1 MAVISVFVAS
11 TFRDFH
17 QERDL
22 LRGRIAR
29 RLSDEVAAS
38 GCRVE
43 FVDLRWGATDAGL
56 PEDEREAQILTV
68 CAREIDRSRPL
79 MIGLLG
85 SSYGRPFRG
94 DRLPESELELF
105 PTEVR
110 QRIGSISVTEYELL
124 YAMHSSAPM
133 EIVVFSRHVAGKV
146 VEEWRDSSDAAA
158 DLQRRL
164 RDSGRVALRPYR
176 STIERGVLDLGAFE
190 REVVKALLPRVRRRA
205 AELESGDPY
214 ADAERLLLTQHAE
227 PVGFEPLTTEIDSR
241 LRDGRTV
248 IVRSSQVVGK
258 TALFAAAV
266 KTLRDGGEKVASVS
280 VGIGPVHT
288 LGGIVAALLRQLAP
302 RAEPRSF
309 DEDVAF
315 FALLID
321 GDDPDVP
328 VGSGTSEER
337 ATTRRIRAVAL
348 GKWIAGYALQYGY
361 RCVAVDGIDRLSGS
375 HEDRALAWEM
385 FEPVRDSEG
394 VGLLYVTDKERHA
407 SESEVIEIPPLSP
420 ESAVGM
426 LDRLV
431 RRSGRVGV
439 PAEVAKHVAST
450 ERSPLWVSTVFD
462 VINGLGGSE
471 LAVGP
476 VDDWAVEIER
486 VLTDA
491 VRSLPDDDE
500 GAVLDAIERI
510 AQADGPLS
518 TGITRRFVD
527 VVALARG
534 GLTARVLGEVL
545 EADASTVASTR
556 YRLGGLIEESGR
568 ERSVRVRH
576 PSVGRMI
583 VARIAPDTANGIN
596 ARIAHALL
604 ESAGTRSEA
613 VALFRHALLAKD
625 AALAA
630 RASDRAVEILGRL
643 GFTPQSMGVN
653 LSGVYR
659 EAAIDHGIFLDI
671 DRVDSDALA
680 VLVDVVLRR
689 LDNGASVEPSEDEW
703 PFLDALLERVERE
716 DVEGGVIP
724 RETVVELHDE
734 IAMRYFRLAPR
745 KKDLHGSSERYWRT
759 LSAAKRELDDADV
772 ADLGA
777 VAKFGARL
785 LKVVTGAYGYIDPAR
800 RDLLVN
806 EFVAVQDRLEGLVGP
821 AMASADEQ
829 QRLWLEHVVLE
840 QRARCGWLVQALEGS
855 DPDAATARAN
865 ELGERCD
872 ALATSFGLDD
882 EERVERITT
891 WATQA
896 IEDGMANRAGR
907 TDRLPESRRFF

>member
-56 PEDEREAQILTV
+56 AEDERETQILTI

-79 MIGLLG
+79 IIGLLG
-85 SSYGRPFRG
+85 SSYGNPFRG
-94 DRLPESELELF
+94 DHLPDAELDRLP
-105 PTEVR
+105 PEVR

-124 YAMHSSAPM
+124 YAMNSSAPTD
-133 EIVVFSRHVAGKV
+133 IVVFSRQVAGKV
-146 VEEWRDSSDAAA
+146 VKEWLENSDAAA
-158 DLQRRL
+158 DLRRRL
-164 RDSGRVALRPYR
+164 RDSDRVTLRPYR
-176 STIERGVLDLGAFE
+176 ASIAGGVLDLEAFE

-205 AELESGDPY
+205 AEIESGDPY

-248 IVRSSQVVGK
+248 ILASPQVVGK

-266 KTLRDGGEKVASVS
+266 KALRESGDKVATVS
-280 VGIGPVHT
+280 VGVGPVHT

-302 RAEPRSF
+302 GAGPESF
-309 DEDVAF
+309 EEYAAAF
-315 FALLID
+315 AWFID
-321 GDDPDVP
+321 GNDPDEP
-328 VGSGTSEER
+328 VGSVTSNQRATRRRSRAVWLGTSIVR
-337 ATTRRIRAVAL
+337 
-348 GKWIAGYALQYGY
+348 YALHSGY

-385 FEPVRDSEG
+385 FDQVQDAEG
-394 VGLLYVTDKERHA
+394 VGLLLTTDKERRA
-407 SESEVIEIPPLSP
+407 SESDLIEIPPLSP

-426 LDRLV
+426 LERLV

-462 VINGLGGSE
+462 VINGLEGSE

-486 VLTDA
+486 VLADA

-500 GAVLDAIERI
+500 GAVLGAIERI

-527 VVALARG
+527 VVALAPG
-534 GLTARVLGEVL
+534 ALTARVLGEVL
-545 EADASTVASTR
+545 EADASTVSSTR

-568 ERSVRVRH
+568 DRSVRVRH

-583 VARIAPDTANGIN
+583 VARIAPDAAHGIN

-613 VALFRHALLAKD
+613 VALFRHALLARD

-630 RASDRAVEILGRL
+630 RASDRVVEILGRL
-643 GFTPQSMGVN
+643 GFTPQSMGVD

-659 EAAIDHGIFLDI
+659 EAAIDRGILLDI
-671 DRVDSDALA
+671 DRVGSDALA
-680 VLVDVVLRR
+680 VLGDVVLRR

-703 PFLDALLERVERE
+703 PFLDALLDRVERE
-716 DVEGGVIP
+716 DIAGGAIP

-734 IAMRYFRLAPR
+734 IAMRYSRLAPR

-759 LSAAKRELDDADV
+759 LGAAKRELADADV

-777 VAKFGARL
+777 VAKFGGRL
-785 LKVVTGAYGYIDPAR
+785 LKVVTGAYGYVDPAR
-800 RDLLVN
+800 RDLLVD

-829 QRLWLEHVVLE
+829 ERLWLEYVILE
-840 QRARCGWLVQALEGS
+840 QEFNCGLLVRVLARS
-855 DPDAATARAN
+855 DPDAAVARAN
-865 ELGERCD
+865 ALLERCD

-882 EERVERITT
+882 EERVERVRA
-891 WATQA
+891 WASQR
-896 IEDGMANRAGR
+896 ILDGMANAAGR